1 MKELSDKNSA
11 LFYYAEAFAFDLCAA
26 GEGYN

>member
-11 LFYYAEAFAFDLCAA
+11 LFYYAEAFAFDLLRRER
-26 GEGYN
+26 GV